1 MDFDREDD
9 DINCLTLIN
18 ILIILPKSRRQLVWV
33 NGLNLGYNADQ
44 KKIVYYN
51 IIWQLKL
58 QDRYDYR
65 DIFVGIVKFIF

>member
-1 MDFDREDD
+1 M
-9 DINCLTLIN
+9 
-18 ILIILPKSRRQLVWV
+18 WV

-65 DIFVGIVKFIF
+65 GIFVGIVKFIF

>member
-1 MDFDREDD
+1 M
-9 DINCLTLIN
+9 
-18 ILIILPKSRRQLVWV
+18 WV